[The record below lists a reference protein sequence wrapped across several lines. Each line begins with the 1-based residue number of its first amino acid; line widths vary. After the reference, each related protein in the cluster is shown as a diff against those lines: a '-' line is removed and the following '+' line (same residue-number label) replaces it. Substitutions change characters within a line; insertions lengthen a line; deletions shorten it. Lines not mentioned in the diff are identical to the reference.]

1 MWHEAIPSALGAA
14 IYPPALLFVAFL
26 LARPQ
31 PRKRALAFLSGA
43 IAVTLGVGFAVV
55 VLLRRLVVERSWH
68 RSVSPWIDLGL
79 GVLLILFA
87 VVVALR
93 PPRGPKKPRERREL
107 GLVSLFAIG
116 LVMYSPSPLYLASLH
131 AIAEGHAGAGA
142 TALSVVLVA
151 AIYMLM
157 AEIPVIAHAL
167 RPEATL
173 RTVSAIN
180 DWLSRHGAALLCLAA
195 AVFGTYLVI
204 SAVVHLV

>member
-1 MWHEAIPSALGAA
+1 MLEEAIPSALGAA

-31 PRKRALAFLSGA
+31 PRKRALMFLSGA
-43 IAVTLGVGFAVV
+43 MAVTLGVGVAVV
-55 VLLRRLVVERSWH
+55 VLLRGVVVENPWH
-68 RSVSPWIDLGL
+68 RSISPWIDLVLGL
-79 GVLLILFA
+79 LLILFA

-93 PPRGPKKPRERREL
+93 PPRGPKKTRRRREL
-107 GLVSLFAIG
+107 GLLSLFTIG

-131 AIAEGHAGAGA
+131 AIAKGHAGATA
-142 TALSVVLVA
+142 TALSIVLVA

-157 AEIPVIAHAL
+157 AEVPVVAHVIW
-167 RPEATL
+167 PEATL
-173 RTVSAIN
+173 RTVTAIN
-180 DWLSRHGAALLCLAA
+180 DWLSRHGRALICVAA